1 LILLLIILYD
11 VSKFGAYYYNK
22 SITQFESCLAELKE
36 SIRTI
41 IVIDLRN
48 FVKSLDNNPIE
59 NLGYV

>member
-1 LILLLIILYD
+1 M
-11 VSKFGAYYYNK
+11 SKFGAYYYNK
-22 SITQFESCLAELKE
+22 SITQFESRLAELKE